1 MQQETQGTTPPDLA
15 PLERKLAAQPASPLF
30 ARLAAGFIANNR
42 PAQALKT
49 CLQGM
54 RNYPDYPTGLLMIAK
69 AQVMLRQ
76 YSDARETL
84 HELLRLLPGCP
95 AAKAL
100 MERMQELELE
110 YPPYTAVGGSQ
121 FATTSVERDT
131 SGGSASRQWS
141 RQDNILPEFELPKHP
156 VDEDSTAA
164 QAPPTQEAAEEEY
177 FDLVGLASRLERARI
192 PALPE
197 EETASDEEEAASAID
212 EVNLEVRPVTE
223 TLISIYVQQGKL
235 REAIDAYRRLADR
248 HQDRRVEFE
257 EKIRDLE
264 SRIENK

>member
-1 MQQETQGTTPPDLA
+1 MQQSSQGTTSPDLA

-30 ARLAAGFIANNR
+30 ARLAAGYIANNR
-42 PAQALKT
+42 PAQALKI

-54 RNYPDYPTGLLMIAK
+54 RSYPDYPTGLLMIAK

-95 AAKAL
+95 AAMAL

-110 YPPYTAVGGSQ
+110 YPPYTAVGGSH
-121 FATTSVERDT
+121 FATTSVERDA
-131 SGGSASRQWS
+131 SGAAARRQWS
-141 RQDNILPEFELPKHP
+141 RQDNILPDFEPPKHP
-156 VDEDSTAA
+156 APETAGPEREDT
-164 QAPPTQEAAEEEY
+164 PKEPAEVEY
-177 FDLVGLASRLERARI
+177 FDLVSLASRLESARI

-197 EETASDEEEAASAID
+197 EETASVEEVSADGID

-248 HQDRRVEFE
+248 HQDRRAEFE

-264 SRIENK
+264 TRIENK